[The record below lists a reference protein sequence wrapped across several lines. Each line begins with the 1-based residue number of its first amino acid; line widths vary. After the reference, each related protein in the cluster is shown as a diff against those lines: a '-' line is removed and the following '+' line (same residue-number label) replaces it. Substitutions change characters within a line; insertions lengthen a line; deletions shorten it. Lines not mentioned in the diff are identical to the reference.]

1 MKFPEEIA
9 YIYTPMKAY
18 KAMHASKYLC
28 HCCTRVC
35 VCLAIEKRSDYLLL
49 RCVDKI
55 LFQFFKLRIAARVR
69 EKKKGKA
76 IYGRLLQNRS
86 TPA

>member
-28 HCCTRVC
+28 HYCNPHSFEEH
-35 VCLAIEKRSDYLLL
+35 L
-49 RCVDKI
+49 
-55 LFQFFKLRIAARVR
+55 FKLN
-69 EKKKGKA
+69 KA
-76 IYGRLLQNRS
+76 FGTYHEI
-86 TPA
+86 